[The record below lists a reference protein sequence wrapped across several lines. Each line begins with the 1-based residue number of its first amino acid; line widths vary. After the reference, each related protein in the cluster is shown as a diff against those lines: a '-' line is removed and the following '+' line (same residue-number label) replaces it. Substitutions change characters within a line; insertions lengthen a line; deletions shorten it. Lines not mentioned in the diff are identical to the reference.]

1 MQYSFIEKFNLRG
14 KGRKGRKNLTIK
26 ELPQSERPYEKL
38 ELYGETSLSNAEL
51 LAIIIKTGT
60 KEYTSVDIARKILN
74 LNERYDETSLSF
86 LRDLSIEEI
95 TKIKGMGRI
104 KAIQLKAIC
113 ELADRMNKPSNYKK
127 TQIKEPNDIVKILM
141 NEMQYEKREIA
152 KIILLDNKN
161 VITKIKDIAIGGNNF
176 VSIGMK
182 DILSEAVKTNAPK
195 IILVHN
201 HPSGNPT
208 PSTQDIEVTKKLE
221 MSAKILGIQLIGHIV
236 IGQGEY
242 ISIKTIEKWKTKLEG
257 K

>member
-1 MQYSFIEKFNLRG
+1 M
-14 KGRKGRKNLTIK
+14 TIK
-26 ELPQSERPYEKL
+26 ELPKSERPYEKL
-38 ELYGETSLSNAEL
+38 ELYGEKSLSNAEL

-74 LNERYDETSLSF
+74 LNEMYDETSLSF

-95 TKIKGMGRI
+95 TKIKGIGKI
-104 KAIQLKAIC
+104 KAIQIKAMC
-113 ELADRMNKPSNYKK
+113 ELANRMNKPSNYKK

-161 VITKIKDIAIGGNNF
+161 NILKIKDIAIGGNNF
-176 VSIGMK
+176 VNIGMK
-182 DILSEAVKTNAPK
+182 DILSEAVKINAPK

-201 HPSGNPT
+201 HPSGNSS
-208 PSTQDIEVTKKLE
+208 PSTQDFEVTKKLD
-221 MSAKILGIQLIGHIV
+221 MSAKLLGIELMDHIV
-236 IGQGEY
+236 IGKGEY
-242 ISIKTIEKWKTKLEG
+242 TSIKTIEKWKTKLEG

>member
-1 MQYSFIEKFNLRG
+1 M
-14 KGRKGRKNLTIK
+14 TIK

-38 ELYGETSLSNAEL
+38 ELYGEKSLSNAEL

-60 KEYTSVDIARKILN
+60 KEYTSVDIARKILK
-74 LNERYDETSLSF
+74 LNEMYDETSLSF

-95 TKIKGMGRI
+95 TKIKGMGRV

-113 ELADRMNKPSNYKK
+113 ELANRMNKPSNYKK

-152 KIILLDNKN
+152 KIVLLDNKN
-161 VITKIKDIAIGGNNF
+161 NILKIKDIAIGGNNF
-176 VSIGMK
+176 VNIGMK
-182 DILSEAVKTNAPK
+182 DILSEAVKINAPK

-201 HPSGNPT
+201 HPSGNSN
-208 PSTQDIEVTKKLE
+208 PSKQDIEVTKKLE
-221 MSAKILGIQLIGHIV
+221 LVVKLLGIKLIDHIV
-236 IGQGEY
+236 IGKGEY
-242 ISIKTIEKWKTKLEG
+242 TSIKTIEKWKTKLEG

>member
-1 MQYSFIEKFNLRG
+1 M
-14 KGRKGRKNLTIK
+14 TIK

-38 ELYGETSLSNAEL
+38 ELYGEKNLSNAEL

-60 KEYTSVDIARKILN
+60 KEYTSVDIAREILK
-74 LNERYDETSLSF
+74 LNEMYDETSLSF

-95 TKIKGMGRI
+95 TKIKGMGRV

-113 ELADRMNKPSNYKK
+113 ELANRMNKPSNYKK

-152 KIILLDNKN
+152 KIVLLDNKN
-161 VITKIKDIAIGGNNF
+161 NILKIKDIAIGGNNF
-176 VSIGMK
+176 VNIGMK
-182 DILSEAVKTNAPK
+182 DILSEAVKINAPK

-201 HPSGNPT
+201 HPSGSSS
-208 PSTQDIEVTKKLE
+208 PSLQDIDVTKKLE
-221 MSAKILGIQLIGHIV
+221 NSANMLGIKLIDHIV
-236 IGQGEY
+236 IGKGEY
-242 ISIKTIEKWKTKLEG
+242 TSIKTIEKWKTKLEG

>member
-1 MQYSFIEKFNLRG
+1 MQYSFIEKFKIRG

-38 ELYGETSLSNAEL
+38 ELYGEKSLSNAEL

-95 TKIKGMGRI
+95 TKVKGMGRI

-208 PSTQDIEVTKKLE
+208 PSQQDIEVTKKLE
-221 MSAKILGIQLIGHIV
+221 MSAKLLGIQLIDHIV
-236 IGQGEY
+236 IGKGEY

>member
-1 MQYSFIEKFNLRG
+1 M
-14 KGRKGRKNLTIK
+14 TIK

-38 ELYGETSLSNAEL
+38 ELYGEKSLSNAEL

-60 KEYTSVDIARKILN
+60 KEYTSVDIAREILK
-74 LNERYDETSLSF
+74 LNEMYDETSLSF

-113 ELADRMNKPSNYKK
+113 ELANRMNKPSNYKK

-152 KIILLDNKN
+152 KIVLLDNKN
-161 VITKIKDIAIGGNNF
+161 NILKIKDIAIGGNNF
-176 VSIGMK
+176 VNIGMK
-182 DILSEAVKTNAPK
+182 DILSEAVKINAPK

-201 HPSGNPT
+201 HPSGNST
-208 PSTQDIEVTKKLE
+208 PSKQDIEVTKKLE
-221 MSAKILGIQLIGHIV
+221 LVVKLLGIRLIDHIV
-236 IGQGEY
+236 IGKGEY
-242 ISIKTIEKWKTKLEG
+242 TSIKTIEKWKTKLEG

>member
-1 MQYSFIEKFNLRG
+1 M
-14 KGRKGRKNLTIK
+14 TIK

-38 ELYGETSLSNAEL
+38 ELYGEKSLSNAEL

-74 LNERYDETSLSF
+74 LNEMYDETSLSF

-113 ELADRMNKPSNYKK
+113 ELANRMNKPSNYKK

-141 NEMQYEKREIA
+141 NEMQYEKKEIA
-152 KIILLDNKN
+152 KIILLDTKN
-161 VITKIKDIAIGGNNF
+161 NILKIKDVAIGGNNF
-176 VSIGMK
+176 VNIGTK
-182 DILSEAVKTNAPK
+182 DILSEAVKINAPK

-201 HPSGNPT
+201 HPSGNSN
-208 PSTQDIEVTKKLE
+208 PSLQDIEVTNKLE
-221 MSAKILGIQLIGHIV
+221 MSAKLLGIKLLDHIV
-236 IGQGEY
+236 IGKGEY
-242 ISIKTIEKWKTKLEG
+242 TSIKSIQKWKTKIEG

>member
-1 MQYSFIEKFNLRG
+1 M
-14 KGRKGRKNLTIK
+14 TIK

-38 ELYGETSLSNAEL
+38 ELYGEKSLSNAEL

-60 KEYTSVDIARKILN
+60 KEYTSVDIAREILK
-74 LNERYDETSLSF
+74 LNEMYDETSLSF

-113 ELADRMNKPSNYKK
+113 ELANRMNKPSNYKK

-152 KIILLDNKN
+152 KIVLLDNKN
-161 VITKIKDIAIGGNNF
+161 NIVKIKDIAIGGNNF
-176 VSIGMK
+176 VNIGMK

-201 HPSGNPT
+201 HPSGSSS
-208 PSTQDIEVTKKLE
+208 PSLQDIDVTKKLE
-221 MSAKILGIQLIGHIV
+221 NSANMLGIKLIDHIV
-236 IGQGEY
+236 IGKGEY
-242 ISIKTIEKWKTKLEG
+242 TSIKTIEKWKTKLEG

>member
-14 KGRKGRKNLTIK
+14 KGRKGRKNL
-26 ELPQSERPYEKL
+26 PQSERPYEKL
-38 ELYGETSLSNAEL
+38 ELYGEKSLSNAEL

-221 MSAKILGIQLIGHIV
+221 MSAKILGIQLIDHIV

>member
-1 MQYSFIEKFNLRG
+1 M
-14 KGRKGRKNLTIK
+14 TIK

-38 ELYGETSLSNAEL
+38 ELYGEKSLSNAEL

-74 LNERYDETSLSF
+74 LNDRYDETSLSF
-86 LRDLSIEEI
+86 LQDLSIEEI

-113 ELADRMNKPSNYKK
+113 ELANRMNKPSNYKR

-152 KIILLDNKN
+152 KIILLDTKN
-161 VITKIKDIAIGGNNF
+161 NILKIKDIAIGGNNF

-182 DILSEAVKTNAPK
+182 DVLTDAVKTNAPK

-201 HPSGNPT
+201 HPSGNSA
-208 PSTQDIEVTKKLE
+208 PSMQDIQVTEKLDK
-221 MSAKILGIQLIGHIV
+221 SAKLLGIELLDHIV
-236 IGQGEY
+236 IGNKEFT
-242 ISIKTIEKWKTKLEG
+242 SIKSIEKWKTRTEG

>member
-1 MQYSFIEKFNLRG
+1 M
-14 KGRKGRKNLTIK
+14 TIK

-38 ELYGETSLSNAEL
+38 ELYGESSLSNAEL

-74 LNERYDETSLSF
+74 LNEMYDQESLTF
-86 LRDLSIEEI
+86 LRDLSIEEL

-104 KAIQLKAIC
+104 KAIQLKATC
-113 ELADRMNKPSNYKK
+113 ELANRINKPSNYRK
-127 TQIKEPNDIVKILM
+127 TQIKEPSDIVKILM

-161 VITKIKDIAIGGNNF
+161 NILKIKDIAVGGDNF
-176 VSIGMK
+176 VNIGMK
-182 DILSEAVKTNAPK
+182 DILSEAVKISAPK

-208 PSTQDIEVTKKLE
+208 PSRQDIEVTNKLE
-221 MSAKILGIQLIGHIV
+221 NASKLLGIQLLDHIV
-236 IGQGEY
+236 IGKGEY
-242 ISIKTIEKWKTKLEG
+242 ISIKTFEKWKTELER

>member
-1 MQYSFIEKFNLRG
+1 
-14 KGRKGRKNLTIK
+14 LTIK

-38 ELYGETSLSNAEL
+38 ELYGEKSLSNAEL

-60 KEYTSVDIARKILN
+60 KEYTSVDIAREILK
-74 LNERYDETSLSF
+74 LNEMYDETSLSF

-95 TKIKGMGRI
+95 TKIKGMGRV

-113 ELADRMNKPSNYKK
+113 ELANRMNKPSNYKK

-161 VITKIKDIAIGGNNF
+161 NILKIKDIAIGGNNF
-176 VSIGMK
+176 VNIGMK
-182 DILSEAVKTNAPK
+182 DILSEAVKINAPK

-201 HPSGNPT
+201 HPSGNST
-208 PSTQDIEVTKKLE
+208 PSKQDIEVTKKLE
-221 MSAKILGIQLIGHIV
+221 LVVKLLGIKLIDHIV
-236 IGQGEY
+236 IGKGEY
-242 ISIKTIEKWKTKLEG
+242 TSIKTIEKWKTKLEG

>member
-1 MQYSFIEKFNLRG
+1 M
-14 KGRKGRKNLTIK
+14 TIK

-38 ELYGETSLSNAEL
+38 ELYGEKSLSNAEL

-60 KEYTSVDIARKILN
+60 KEYTSVDIAREILK
-74 LNERYDETSLSF
+74 LNEMYDETSLSF

-95 TKIKGMGRI
+95 TKIKGMGRV

-113 ELADRMNKPSNYKK
+113 ELENRMNKPSNYKK

-152 KIILLDNKN
+152 KIVLLDNKN
-161 VITKIKDIAIGGNNF
+161 NILKIKDIAIGGNNF
-176 VSIGMK
+176 VNIGMK
-182 DILSEAVKTNAPK
+182 DILSEAVKINAPK

-201 HPSGNPT
+201 HPSGSSR
-208 PSTQDIEVTKKLE
+208 PSLQDIDVTRKLE
-221 MSAKILGIQLIGHIV
+221 ISANMLGIKLIDHIV
-236 IGQGEY
+236 IGKGEY
-242 ISIKTIEKWKTKLEG
+242 TSIKTIEKWKTKLEG

>member
-1 MQYSFIEKFNLRG
+1 M
-14 KGRKGRKNLTIK
+14 TIK

-38 ELYGETSLSNAEL
+38 ELYGEKSLSNAEL

-74 LNERYDETSLSF
+74 LNEMYDETSLSF

-113 ELADRMNKPSNYKK
+113 ELANRMNKPSNYKK

-141 NEMQYEKREIA
+141 NEMQYEKKEIA
-152 KIILLDNKN
+152 KIILLDTKN
-161 VITKIKDIAIGGNNF
+161 NILKIKDVAIGGNNF
-176 VSIGMK
+176 VNIGTK
-182 DILSEAVKTNAPK
+182 DILSEAVKINAPK

-201 HPSGNPT
+201 HPSGNSN
-208 PSTQDIEVTKKLE
+208 PSLQDIEVTKKLE
-221 MSAKILGIQLIGHIV
+221 MSAKLLGIKLLDHIV
-236 IGQGEY
+236 IGKGEY
-242 ISIKTIEKWKTKLEG
+242 TSIKSIQKWKTKIEG